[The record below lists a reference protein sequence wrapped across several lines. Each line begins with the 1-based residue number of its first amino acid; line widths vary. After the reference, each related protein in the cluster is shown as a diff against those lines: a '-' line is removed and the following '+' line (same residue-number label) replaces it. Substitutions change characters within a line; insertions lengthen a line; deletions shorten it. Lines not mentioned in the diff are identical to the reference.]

1 MEKDTKN
8 KLENNSNRKILW
20 LTIINS
26 IFIFL
31 IVYGIQNNNILIS
44 FLAYILMTAHICKEY
59 LNSKKWPLWTEYFAI
74 LIGLLFIYSGY
85 QIYSIIV
92 MFLGLIII
100 LGHSRQLICDDDIY
114 YSFYKK

>member
-1 MEKDTKN
+1 MDIIDNNN
-8 KLENNSNRKILW
+8 KIKKPIW
-20 LTIINS
+20 LTIINI

-31 IVYGIQNNNILIS
+31 ILYGFQNNNILIS
-44 FLAYILMTAHICKEY
+44 FLSYILMTAHICKEY
-59 LNSKKWPLWTEYFAI
+59 RDSKKWPLWTEYFAI
-74 LIGLLFIYSGY
+74 FIGILFMYSGY
-85 QIYSIIV
+85 QINSIIV